1 MSVLQVMH
9 ENDQLHCHV
18 NNALNLGFTP
28 EEICETLLHA
38 GIYGG
43 VSGWANAWNVARDVF
58 VKRGIITSS

>member
-1 MSVLQVMH
+1 
-9 ENDQLHCHV
+9 V
-18 NNALNLGFTP
+18 NNALNLGLTP

-58 VKRGIITSS
+58 VKRDIITSS